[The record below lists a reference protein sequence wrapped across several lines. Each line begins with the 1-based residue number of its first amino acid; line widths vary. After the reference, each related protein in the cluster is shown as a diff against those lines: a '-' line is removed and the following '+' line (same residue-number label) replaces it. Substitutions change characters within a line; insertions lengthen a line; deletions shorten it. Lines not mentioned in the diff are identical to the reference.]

1 MSNPEEK
8 PAIEL
13 NAGSL
18 PAQTVTVVPRHE
30 GEDAMG
36 LRSMTVGRYEEIRRR
51 LADGRGVREI
61 ARALGCARTTV
72 REVRDGA
79 RVSPDAPKSC
89 RDPLWMRQLEWPPI
103 IHDLGL
109 GHPLKFIWEE
119 KAQHLTTY
127 PNFWKQFYRKFPQYR
142 QASVTAREFEPGE
155 RVEVDYAG
163 DPLEW
168 IDLKTGEIRKAYIF
182 VAGLGFSQL
191 LFAWA
196 AEDMKSR
203 NWLGAHRR
211 MFNFYGGVAHVTV
224 PDCLKQGVLKCHLYD
239 PDLNPGYA
247 QLANQY
253 STSVVPARA
262 GHPKDKAI
270 AEGLVKLLMRYAHFR
285 YRNTRF
291 TSLANINQG
300 LGECVE
306 RINARRHTRFGVSRR
321 ERFETIEKAALKPLP
336 IGDLEYGEWKDT
348 TLHPDCYVY
357 IEGDYY
363 SAPHIHRHKKLRIK
377 ITENQVEIF
386 LHLER
391 LAIHPRSRHR
401 NGKRVFIDAH
411 FPPASQAYY
420 EATPQK
426 LLSQS
431 RFIHPDL
438 NQLFVELFNTDVF
451 GHLRRCQGFVRSCTK
466 EINTAGHEIAS
477 LRIAAAIAT
486 MRRYNK
492 FRVPYFQALL
502 AQARKQ
508 TTIPASDR
516 EIVRRPGNP
525 MLRYVGGADQPVDAS
540 AAIASPPLQEKLKL

>member
-1 MSNPEEK
+1 M
-8 PAIEL
+8 
-13 NAGSL
+13 
-18 PAQTVTVVPRHE
+18 
-30 GEDAMG
+30 
-36 LRSMTVGRYEEIRRR
+36 
-51 LADGRGVREI
+51 
-61 ARALGCARTTV
+61 
-72 REVRDGA
+72 
-79 RVSPDAPKSC
+79 
-89 RDPLWMRQLEWPPI
+89 
-103 IHDLGL
+103 
-109 GHPLKFIWEE
+109 
-119 KAQHLTTY
+119 
-127 PNFWKQFYRKFPQYR
+127 
-142 QASVTAREFEPGE
+142 
-155 RVEVDYAG
+155 
-163 DPLEW
+163 
-168 IDLKTGEIRKAYIF
+168 F
-182 VAGLGFSQL
+182 VAALGFSQL
-191 LFAWA
+191 LYAWA

-211 MFNFYGGVAHVTV
+211 MFNFYGGVPHVTV

-247 QLANQY
+247 QLASQF
-253 STSVVPARA
+253 STAVVPARPD
-262 GHPKDKAI
+262 HPKDKAI
-270 AEGLVKLLMRYAHFR
+270 VEGLVKILMRYVRFR
-285 YRNTRF
+285 HRRTRF
-291 TSLANINQG
+291 TSLAQINQA

-321 ERFETIEKAALKPLP
+321 ERFETLERAALKPLP
-336 IGDLEYGEWKDT
+336 SGEFECADWKDA
-348 TLHPDCYVY
+348 TLHPDCYVC

-363 SAPHIHRHKKLRIK
+363 SAPHIHRHKKLRVK

-401 NGKRVFIDAH
+401 NGKRIFIDAH

-438 NQLFVELFNTDVF
+438 NQLFVELFNADVY
-451 GHLRRCQGFVRSCTK
+451 GNLRRCQGLVRSCTK
-466 EINTAGHEIAS
+466 EINAAGREVAS

-502 AQARKQ
+502 LQARKH
-508 TTIPASDR
+508 TTVDSGER

-525 MLRYVGGADQPVDAS
+525 MLRYLGGADQPAEPG
-540 AAIASPPLQEKLKL
+540 AAIASPSLQEKLKV